1 MTPTPE
7 PEHNPSLGLTPQER
21 QRLGFQSEIVE
32 LEQPKDLRQWG
43 LSWIR
48 TAVPVAWGF
57 VLTFAATRI
66 PAVHSWL
73 DNPHVYAGVESAVT
87 AAWYGLFRWLES
99 HMPAWLTR
107 FVLGA
112 NTAPVYPA
120 PGMVVEGESSEV
132 R

>member
-1 MTPTPE
+1 MTVSPE
-7 PEHNPSLGLTPQER
+7 PEQAPGTRFTPDV
-21 QRLGFQSEIVE
+21 VE
-32 LEQPKDLRQWG
+32 LEQPTDLRQWG

-48 TAVPVAWGF
+48 TAVPIAWGF

-73 DNPHVYAGVESAVT
+73 DNPHVYAGVEATIT
-87 AAWYGLFRWLES
+87 AAWYGLFRAIEGHL
-99 HMPAWLTR
+99 PAWLTR
-107 FVLGA
+107 FFLGA

-120 PGMVVEGESSEV
+120 RGIVVDGHGYEV